1 MTLLDQIK
9 QDFMMAFKS
18 KDLKKKNFLGV
29 IKGEVQTAQGK
40 GIDPTDETVLK
51 IIKKMEKS
59 LIEVGTEDADREL
72 GYLTK
77 YLPKMMSEYEVR
89 RNIAFYLLTCE
100 ESGKNIGGVMQLF
113 NKKFKGK
120 ADNKIVARI
129 AKQMLK

>member
-9 QDFMMAFKS
+9 QDFMIAFKS

-40 GIDPTDETVLK
+40 GIHPTDDSVLK

-59 LIEVGTEDADREL
+59 LIEVGNDDANREL

-100 ESGKNIGGVMQLF
+100 ESGKNIRGIMQLF

-129 AKQMLK
+129 AKKVLK